1 MFYVIIGIIGIFTIL
16 LATISLLSRGRK
28 KQTIEHFGFLS
39 RMRDQ
44 LQSQMEAATAV
55 IQEQTTA
62 QASSQVQAQQLQQE
76 LEAEAPTTEE
86 PTSEEPTSEEPTT
99 EELADDVV
107 PTQNEKNNTITG
119 AFTWKNDDKYNNF
132 TAYNMNLN
140 SNMIFKDEVVFKN
153 QNVSFQEPVYFNN
166 DIYLYGNSLMF
177 GQGGSSNQL
186 SMDSYKDT
194 QTHINSLNNAFT
206 DDDYAL
212 EQDDLDELR
221 KIGLEKKA
229 EANEE
234 CNYFDLNKDHQSCAN
249 KIWRRLRSK
258 DIEDAPVCNC
268 CCSPDTDETNCI
280 VQLIKSNN
288 KDPYLLQLE
297 AKGEILYKIMN
308 TGTQDDFVQIS
319 LQKSG
324 NLQTCKLLFFNVE
337 KMTGDTDNR
346 TGLVK
351 IMFNDEFDGNII
363 AYPKDLGIQ
372 SIKLIIE

>member
-1 MFYVIIGIIGIFTIL
+1 
-16 LATISLLSRGRK
+16 
-28 KQTIEHFGFLS
+28 
-39 RMRDQ
+39 
-44 LQSQMEAATAV
+44 
-55 IQEQTTA
+55 
-62 QASSQVQAQQLQQE
+62 
-76 LEAEAPTTEE
+76 
-86 PTSEEPTSEEPTT
+86 
-99 EELADDVV
+99 
-107 PTQNEKNNTITG
+107 
-119 AFTWKNDDKYNNF
+119 
-132 TAYNMNLN
+132 
-140 SNMIFKDEVVFKN
+140 MIFKDEVVFKN
-153 QNVSFQEPVYFNN
+153 QKVSFQEPVYFNN

-194 QTHINSLNNAFT
+194 RTHINALNNAFT

-234 CNYFDLNKDHQSCAN
+234 CNYFDLNKDHQICAN

-288 KDPYLLQLE
+288 KDPYVLQLE

>member
-16 LATISLLSRGRK
+16 LTTISLLSRGRK
-28 KQTIEHFGFLS
+28 KQTIEHFGFFS
-39 RMRDQ
+39 RMREQ
-44 LQSQMEAATAV
+44 IQSQMEAANVAIREQAAVEATAQTSSQAQAQRLQQDLAAEAAADEGAATEAAAEEEAAAV
-55 IQEQTTA
+55 I
-62 QASSQVQAQQLQQE
+62 L
-76 LEAEAPTTEE
+76 
-86 PTSEEPTSEEPTT
+86 
-99 EELADDVV
+99 
-107 PTQNEKNNTITG
+107 PTQNEQNNTITG
-119 AFTWKNDDKYNNF
+119 AFTWKNDNKYNNL

-153 QNVSFQEPVYFNN
+153 QKVSFQEPVYFNN

-194 QTHINSLNNAFT
+194 RTHINALNNAFT

-234 CNYFDLNKDHQSCAN
+234 CNYFDLNKDHQICAN

-288 KDPYLLQLE
+288 KDPYVLQLE

>member
-1 MFYVIIGIIGIFTIL
+1 MFYVIIGIISIFTIL
-16 LATISLLSRGRK
+16 LTTIWFLSRGRK

-39 RMRDQ
+39 RMKDQ
-44 LQSQMEAATAV
+44 LQSQMEAATAA
-55 IQEQTTA
+55 IQEQATA
-62 QASSQVQAQQLQQE
+62 QASSQASSQAQAQQLQQE
-76 LEAEAPTTEE
+76 LAAEAAAEAPTTEE
-86 PTSEEPTSEEPTT
+86 APT
-99 EELADDVV
+99 EESADDVV
-107 PTQNEKNNTITG
+107 PTQNQQNDSIKGPTI
-119 AFTWKNDDKYNNF
+119 WKNDNNYNNL
-132 TAYNMNLN
+132 TGYNMNLN
-140 SNMIFKDEVVFKN
+140 GNLIFNDEVVFKN

-194 QTHINSLNNAFT
+194 RTHINALNNAFT

-212 EQDDLDELR
+212 EQDDLDELKR
-221 KIGLEKKA
+221 IGLEKKA

-288 KDPYLLQLE
+288 KDPYVLQLE
-297 AKGEILYKIMN
+297 AKGDILYKIMN

>member
-16 LATISLLSRGRK
+16 LTTISLLSRGRK
-28 KQTIEHFGFLS
+28 KQTIEHFGFFS
-39 RMRDQ
+39 RMREQ
-44 LQSQMEAATAV
+44 IQSQMEAANVAIREQAAVEATAQTSSQAQAQRLQQDLAAEAAADEGAATEAAAEEEAAAV
-55 IQEQTTA
+55 I
-62 QASSQVQAQQLQQE
+62 L
-76 LEAEAPTTEE
+76 
-86 PTSEEPTSEEPTT
+86 
-99 EELADDVV
+99 

-119 AFTWKNDDKYNNF
+119 AFTWKNDNKYNNL

-140 SNMIFKDEVVFKN
+140 SNMIFKDEGVFKN
-153 QNVSFQEPVYFNN
+153 QKVSFQEPVYFNN

-194 QTHINSLNNAFT
+194 RTHINALNNAFT

-234 CNYFDLNKDHQSCAN
+234 CNYFDLNKDHQICAN

-288 KDPYLLQLE
+288 KDPYVLQLE